1 VPGGQWSVGRIE
13 SEEADVTKVLTYREL
28 YAWQRAMDFAEA
40 VYRETGA
47 FPLEETYG
55 LRSQV
60 RRSSVSVVSNIAE
73 GQGRKS
79 TREFLHRLSIAHGS
93 LLEAETQLLLSG
105 RLGYLSSSVVE
116 GLLAGASEVGRLVN
130 GLYASLESKEKGQ

>member
-1 VPGGQWSVGRIE
+1 MAVKS
-13 SEEADVTKVLTYREL
+13 YREL
-28 YAWQRAMDFAEA
+28 IVWQRAMDFAEA

-60 RRSSVSVVSNIAE
+60 RRSAVSVPANIAE

-93 LLEAETQLLLSG
+93 PLEAETQILLSR
-105 RLGYLSSSVVE
+105 RLGYLQAAPADA
-116 GLLAGASEVGRLVN
+116 LLESAGEVGRLVN
-130 GLYASLESKEKGQ
+130 GLYASLEAKEQAR